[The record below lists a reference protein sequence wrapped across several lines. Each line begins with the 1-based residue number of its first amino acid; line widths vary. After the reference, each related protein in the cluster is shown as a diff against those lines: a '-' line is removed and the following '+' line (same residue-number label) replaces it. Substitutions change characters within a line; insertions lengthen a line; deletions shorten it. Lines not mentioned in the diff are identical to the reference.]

1 MRVESLARSRIVP
14 PCGSLATSAPSPIR
28 MLGNS
33 GPRFAAWLNNSW
45 AGIESSGTTKTGTPV
60 DRTVAHMN
68 VEHYQRLLAAET
80 DEPRR
85 QILLRLLAEEEAKIP
100 DPASPDKTRS

>member
-1 MRVESLARSRIVP
+1 
-14 PCGSLATSAPSPIR
+14 
-28 MLGNS
+28 MLGICS
-33 GPRFAAWLNNSW
+33 GPEFAAWLNNSW
-45 AGIESSGTTKTGTPV
+45 AGIESSGTTKPGTPV
-60 DRTVAHMN
+60 DRTVARMN

-100 DPASPDKTRS
+100 DPTSPDKTRS

>member
-1 MRVESLARSRIVP
+1 
-14 PCGSLATSAPSPIR
+14 
-28 MLGNS
+28 
-33 GPRFAAWLNNSW
+33 
-45 AGIESSGTTKTGTPV
+45 
-60 DRTVAHMN
+60 MN

-100 DPASPDKTRS
+100 DPTSPDKTRS